1 MRVLVI
7 ESEEHY
13 FLTNTSVELLEA
25 LGEVEVVL
33 GRGLS
38 PRNTSVKDWRDMLLE
53 AARDRI
59 VAHARHRWIFLTS
72 LRRARCADLVVIQ
85 TAPEHGSL
93 LKILTYLLF
102 CLVLGP
108 RTIVIV
114 HGVDTHLPRAGLSR
128 RLRALALRRV
138 RGVVFGTSAML
149 SRYLEA
155 APERHRSAPATT
167 VVPVR
172 LAPASVTPPPAV
184 APDGRIRVGLLGGVT
199 PKRRDFSLVV
209 SALDRL
215 EADERRRI
223 ELVTVGNCV
232 KQRCRDITAALAERV
247 EVDVEEGHLTEARL
261 LERGESCHLLL
272 AAMST
277 TLDYGTGRA
286 TGAIGDAI
294 RMARPLLM
302 SAVIDPGDGLEGL
315 VLPFED
321 AEGLA
326 RLLRSSLDDLPQ
338 VNPAM
343 LAAHR
348 AEEVLARFCED
359 LGIKAPTP
367 TP

>member
-13 FLTNTSVELLEA
+13 FLTNTSVELLEG

-53 AARDRI
+53 TARDRI
-59 VAHARHRWIFLTS
+59 VAHARHRWIFLTT
-72 LRRARCADLVVIQ
+72 LGRARRADLVVVQ

-102 CLVLGP
+102 CLMLGP

-138 RGVVFGTSAML
+138 RGVVFGTPAMR

-155 APERHRSAPATT
+155 DPERRRRAPATT

-172 LAPASVTPPPAV
+172 LAPQSLTSTPPTGPG
-184 APDGRIRVGLLGGVT
+184 GRIRVGLLGGVT
-199 PKRRDFSLVV
+199 HKRRDFGLVV

-215 EADERRRI
+215 EADERCRI

-277 TLDYGTGRA
+277 TLGYGVGRA

-294 RMARPLLM
+294 RMTRPLLM
-302 SAVIDPGDGLEGL
+302 SAVIDPGDEVEGL
-315 VLPFED
+315 VLPFKD

-326 RLLRSSLDDLPQ
+326 RLLRSCLADLPR
-338 VNPAM
+338 VDPAM
-343 LAAHR
+343 LASHR
-348 AEEVLARFCED
+348 AEAVLARFCRD
-359 LGIKAPTP
+359 LGIEAPVSTP
-367 TP
+367 